1 MTGTSSA
8 LTTSTIG
15 ALINSTA
22 GALTSAAAGSIAS
35 APTISMPSL
44 AGLITVRLTR
54 ANFHL
59 WKAQVVPNLSGAG
72 LFGYLDGSFPRPPQ
86 TVIEGTGD
94 AAHQVPN
101 PAYTVWW
108 MADQAVLGALLSSMT
123 EEVLGQM
130 TRVTSSAA
138 AWTALCAMFAAQNRA
153 AVHQLRTQLN
163 QTKKTDMSVSEYFH
177 KMTGYADAM
186 AAVGDPLTDEQIIGH
201 IQGGLGQEYDPLVA
215 SLTIFDGAISLTNFY
230 AHLLSFEA
238 RQEQHAA
245 AGGDFSSSVN
255 NVVRHGGGSSSR
267 NGNRNGGGAYG
278 SRNGGQNHGSQQHGG
293 QNGQH
298 HGGRGDNGNRNG
310 GGGGNRRPKC
320 QICRIFGHSA
330 LQCRQRYNHAYQ
342 ADEYHG
348 GNMVTHGHVDNHWL
362 LDTGATDHLT
372 NDLDRLT
379 THERYSGKDQVHV
392 ANGAGQTHEEGAS
405 SR

>member
-330 LQCRQRYNHAYQ
+330 LQCRQRYNHA
-342 ADEYHG
+342 
-348 GNMVTHGHVDNHWL
+348 
-362 LDTGATDHLT
+362 
-372 NDLDRLT
+372 
-379 THERYSGKDQVHV
+379 
-392 ANGAGQTHEEGAS
+392 
-405 SR
+405 